1 VVRYQSL
8 LRLTLSL
15 LLTLPSVDEEKK
27 HEDVQAPVSAPPASD
42 GPPKAPPTSD
52 PTSPLPAV
60 TSTEAA
66 ATGATLKGDPAPN
79 PDPGP
84 LSEKGEVDEVEEPE
98 EPEPT
103 TTGGPPES
111 GASAINRQL
120 EFRRKR
126 ALKIHTRLARF
137 FTWILLF
144 GFVLLPSTFE
154 KIAPSGKGSANATA
168 TATANTSQPTTGAIS
183 TFACECLL
191 SSTGGAPGDPANSGG
206 VSDPANSG
214 AVRNKGLYV
223 LPFPPFPSRF

>member
-1 VVRYQSL
+1 MVRYQSL
-8 LRLTLSL
+8 LRLTLAL

-52 PTSPLPAV
+52 PTSPRPAV
-60 TSTEAA
+60 TSTETA
-66 ATGATLKGDPAPN
+66 ATGATPKGDPAPN

-84 LSEKGEVDEVEEPE
+84 LSEKGEVEEVEEPE

-144 GFVLLPSTFE
+144 AFVLLPSTFE
-154 KIAPSGKGSANATA
+154 KIDSTA
-168 TATANTSQPTTGAIS
+168 STVTSPPPKTN
-183 TFACECLL
+183 FACECMAALAAR
-191 SSTGGAPGDPANSGG
+191 GGPGP
-206 VSDPANSG
+206 NSG